1 MIDKQKLYE
10 TVEAAISG
18 TDAFIVDITV
28 SADNSIAVALDSP
41 TGVDLDDCV
50 EITRKIEGV
59 FDRDVEDYALE
70 VGSAGLTAPFKVAGQ
85 YLKNVGNPVEVLTR
99 DGRKLRGVL
108 KAFNAEAGEFVLTV
122 TKKVKELGM
131 KRPVMKDEDE
141 TIAVDDT
148 KDVRYY
154 IDFK

>member
-10 TVEAAISG
+10 IVEAAISG

-59 FDRDVEDYALE
+59 FDRDVED
-70 VGSAGLTAPFKVAGQ
+70 
-85 YLKNVGNPVEVLTR
+85 
-99 DGRKLRGVL
+99 
-108 KAFNAEAGEFVLTV
+108 
-122 TKKVKELGM
+122 
-131 KRPVMKDEDE
+131 
-141 TIAVDDT
+141 
-148 KDVRYY
+148 
-154 IDFK
+154 